1 MLVKGR
7 PGDSVPADTR
17 ERRLIAQT
25 LGYPPD
31 GSEDFRDDYRR
42 VTRRA
47 RHVVD
52 RVFYGA

>member
-1 MLVKGR
+1 
-7 PGDSVPADTR
+7 VPADTR